1 MRKMQRSESNK
12 LTRTLAI
19 QKIQEFLESAA
30 FLDNP
35 LAEELN
41 QLLVDLT
48 AGPERGEAVSAEAQD
63 RLERLELLLQQLHV
77 RVQRQKE
84 GAARA
89 SRWGEDTLTLP
100 PKTLIEML
108 KRSGSLAAQQAAEE
122 FEKLLR
128 LLTELTKGRFRGAS
142 TERIRMYARELQAEL
157 LGVKEGEAKSY
168 WRVLLEFGAGRAVE
182 AIERDPKGGALRSL
196 IEAGAIDLD
205 EIVATVRRLLQ
216 KVEATAS
223 RRFLVDV
230 ERQLN
235 EGLLEYMV
243 PREQRDPDDPF
254 IERVAKYVNPNAVLT
269 SRLVTP
275 FEKSLQKRSLDLL
288 KEVLQIFDEIA
299 DVVSWIKAQ
308 IQEEG
313 VFERKLQ
320 HQEGLM
326 EHLLATTDSINTA
339 HYREEAATEAAYLSL
354 LLRRYGLVELKER
367 LALFHTKLVEDAP
380 TKLLVAFLKRKI
392 LRYTQE
398 LIEYIKQENLRGL
411 QHEINELRNALQ
423 VVGARFSLEHEIT
436 AFVEA
441 LQPDYAL
448 LFQQEA
454 LKDLKYFIGVSKA
467 LKKSAKK
474 LKKVATKEKS
484 LENAWKA
491 LQAQMEG
498 LQKEIRVC

>member
-1 MRKMQRSESNK
+1 MKKMQGLESSK

-19 QKIQEFLESAA
+19 QKIRKLLASAT
-30 FLDNP
+30 FLDNT
-35 LAEELN
+35 LVEELN
-41 QLLVDLT
+41 QLLADLT
-48 AGPERGEAVSAEAQD
+48 AGPERGEVISAEAQK
-63 RLERLELLLQQLHV
+63 RLEHLELLLQQMQV
-77 RVQRQKE
+77 RVQRRNQD
-84 GAARA
+84 AARA
-89 SRWGEDTLTLP
+89 SRWGESTATLP
-100 PKTLIEML
+100 PKAFIAML
-108 KRSGSLAAQQAAEE
+108 KRSGCLAAQQATEE
-122 FEKLLR
+122 LER
-128 LLTELTKGRFRGAS
+128 LLQLLSELTKERFRGAS
-142 TERIRMYARELQAEL
+142 AERIRMYAREIQAEL
-157 LGVKEGEAKSY
+157 LGVKEGEAISY
-168 WRVLLEFGAGRAVE
+168 WRVMLEFGAGRAIE

-196 IEAGAIDLD
+196 LETGAIDLD

-216 KVEATAS
+216 KVEATAA

-243 PREQRDPDDPF
+243 PREKRDPDDPF
-254 IERVAKYVNPNAVLT
+254 IGRLARYIDPNAVLT

-308 IQEEG
+308 ISEVG

-320 HQEGLM
+320 RQEGM
-326 EHLLATTDSINTA
+326 VDHLLATTDSINTA
-339 HYREEAATEAAYLSL
+339 HYRDEAATEAAFLSL
-354 LLRRYGLVELKER
+354 VLRRYGLVELKER

-380 TKLLVAFLKRKI
+380 TKLLVGFLKRKI
-392 LRYTQE
+392 LRYTKE
-398 LIEYIKQENLRGL
+398 LIEYTKQENLRGL
-411 QHEINELRNALQ
+411 QQGINELRNSLQ
-423 VVGARFSLEHEIT
+423 AVGARFSLEHEVT

-454 LKDLKYFIGVSKA
+454 PEDLKRFLGLNKA
-467 LKKSAKK
+467 LSKSAKK

-484 LENAWKA
+484 SENAWKA
-491 LQAQMEG
+491 LQAQVEG
-498 LQKEIRVC
+498 LQKEIRAR